1 MSRPRKY
8 PQELRDRAVRAVEE
22 SGRPIAQVAKEMSV
36 GAESLRSWVRQAQAD
51 AGVRSEQL
59 TTREGEELKR
69 LRGENR
75 ELRRANEILKAAS
88 VFFAC
93 ELDPSRTR

>member
-1 MSRPRKY
+1 MARSRKY
-8 PQELRDRAVRAVEE
+8 PQELKERAVRTVLE
-22 SGRPIAQVAKEMSV
+22 SGRPIAQVAKDLGIGS
-36 GAESLRSWVRQAQAD
+36 ESLRAWVRQAQAD
-51 AGVRSEQL
+51 AGERTQQL
-59 TTREGEELKR
+59 TTLEGEELKR

-88 VFFAC
+88 VFFAS

>member
-1 MSRPRKY
+1 MSRPSKY
-8 PQELRDRAVRAVEE
+8 PSELRERAVRAVEE
-22 SGRPIAQVAKEMSV
+22 SGRPIAQVARDMSV
-36 GAESLRSWVRQAQAD
+36 GAESLRGWVRQAQAD

-69 LRGENR
+69 LRSEVR